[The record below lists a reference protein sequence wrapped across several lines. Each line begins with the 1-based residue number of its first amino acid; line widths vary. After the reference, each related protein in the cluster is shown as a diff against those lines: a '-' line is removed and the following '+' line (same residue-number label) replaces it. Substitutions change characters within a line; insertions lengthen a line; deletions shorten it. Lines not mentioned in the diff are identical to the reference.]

1 LNHLVLAA
9 DADSRTVRLDGILMD
24 LVAEIGL
31 SHDVLYRTLAV
42 LEKEAPSQEPGRA
55 SPCENEG
62 AHGTKSYESQF
73 HSDSLE
79 LIFSNPERFPMK
91 PPIRKLG
98 IIAASAAVAI
108 LSAAVLVH
116 PNRAAFSQQPP
127 MIEHSMHGQGA
138 GQTGMSGPTMPGQ
151 DAFGAVQEIVRI
163 LEADPKTDWSKID
176 LEALRQH
183 LIDMNEV
190 TLKADAAAKPIDGG
204 LEIAV
209 TGTGRTLAGIQR
221 MVPAHAQELNQLN
234 GWNAKTEP
242 LPNGVLLTV
251 TSGDPKEVQHIRGL
265 GFIGLLVSGA
275 HHQPHHLAMAKGEFS
290 HQH

>member
-1 LNHLVLAA
+1 
-9 DADSRTVRLDGILMD
+9 
-24 LVAEIGL
+24 
-31 SHDVLYRTLAV
+31 
-42 LEKEAPSQEPGRA
+42 
-55 SPCENEG
+55 
-62 AHGTKSYESQF
+62 
-73 HSDSLE
+73 
-79 LIFSNPERFPMK
+79 MK
-91 PPIRKLG
+91 PLTRKLG
-98 IIAASAAVAI
+98 IIAATATVAI

-116 PNRAAFSQQPP
+116 PIRTAFSQQPP
-127 MIEHSMHGQGA
+127 MMNHAMPSHGQMPGMMQQHQQQMMQMHGQGP
-138 GQTGMSGPTMPGQ
+138 GQMGAAMPAMPGQ
-151 DAFGAVQEIVRI
+151 DAFGAVQEIVHI
-163 LEADPKTDWSKID
+163 LEADSKTDWSKVN
-176 LEALRQH
+176 LEVLRQH

-190 TLKADAAAKPIDGG
+190 TLKADATAKPIDGG

-221 MVPAHAQELNQLN
+221 MVPAHAQELNQIN
-234 GWNAKTEP
+234 GWSAKTES